1 MERQS
6 CEITDMRWSTISCLV
21 RLRSASFARWSLMY
35 TATPM
40 AIAMR
45 GTSTAAA
52 MPPFVMACFLIQF
65 STLVTFDSDEVV
77 VPISDAS
84 VDEDEL

>member
-1 MERQS
+1 
-6 CEITDMRWSTISCLV
+6 
-21 RLRSASFARWSLMY
+21 
-35 TATPM
+35 
-40 AIAMR
+40 MR

-65 STLVTFDSDEVV
+65 STLVTLDSDEVV